1 MKEEEDQ
8 GRALFQAVQRF
19 LRAAG
24 GIPLGGSLS
33 RMEFF
38 TLSALLHQ
46 EETGPMRV
54 SGLSEALQSAG
65 PGVSRLLGNLERR
78 GLISRTVD
86 PEDRRS
92 TRVSLTDE
100 GRQVCRQTEA
110 VVSAYTR
117 RVLDRMG
124 REEMDRLLVLWD
136 RLSGIMEEVRLEE
149 EGNIC

>member
-8 GRALFQAVQRF
+8 GRALFQALQRF

-24 GIPLGGSLS
+24 GIPLGESLS

-78 GLISRTVD
+78 GLVCRTAD

-92 TRVSLTDE
+92 TRVALTDE
-100 GRQVCRQTEA
+100 GRQLCRQTSE
-110 VVSAYTR
+110 VVNAYTR
-117 RVLDRMG
+117 RVFERMG
-124 REEMDRLLVLWD
+124 HEEMEQLLALWD
-136 RLSGIMEEVRLEE
+136 RLSGIMEAVRLEE
-149 EGNIC
+149 EEKRC